1 MPFWDTIFSVIF
13 PARCLACGRGGQELC
28 LECLSSCPPAERESV
43 QWIFPVY
50 DYRDPKI
57 KKSLWLFK
65 YSGRKRFAGIFARS
79 LFEKMLE
86 ELSDLSALENF
97 REPLLIPIPLSSKRL
112 RERGYNQAELLC
124 KEIIAL
130 NNLHHEINLN
140 MDTKIL
146 FKPHDTEHQARIRD
160 RKQRLQNM
168 RGTFAIKNAE
178 KLKGRNII
186 LIDDILTTGA
196 TLSEARRTLRDA
208 GARKII
214 AFTIAH

>member
-13 PARCLACGRGGQELC
+13 PARCLACGRGGRDLC
-28 LECLSSCPPAERESV
+28 LECLSSCPPAERESA

-50 DYRDPKI
+50 DYRDQKI

-86 ELSDLSALENF
+86 ELSELSTLENF
-97 REPLLIPIPLSSKRL
+97 REPLLVPIPLSSKRL

-124 KEIIAL
+124 KEIL
-130 NNLHHEINLN
+130 NINKNILRLKLVS
-140 MDTKIL
+140 DIL

-168 RGTFAIKNAE
+168 RGTFATKNAE
-178 KLKGRNII
+178 KLKGKNII

-196 TLSEARRTLRDA
+196 TLSEARRILRDA